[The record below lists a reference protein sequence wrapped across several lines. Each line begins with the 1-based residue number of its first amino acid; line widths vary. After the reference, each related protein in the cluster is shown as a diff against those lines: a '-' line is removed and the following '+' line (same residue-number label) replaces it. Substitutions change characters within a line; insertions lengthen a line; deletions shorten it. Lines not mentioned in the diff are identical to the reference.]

1 MSKRQHIKRY
11 FKLIDY
17 PEIINLHLLN
27 VHIAVILLMQSLQK
41 LNSLKISTIYFHAFW
56 GVLRLWVHLY
66 CPDTKEPSSTV
77 ASVETGAE
85 FTTAARECSQ
95 PPQTVIHHI
104 TSGLEVKED

>member
-1 MSKRQHIKRY
+1 MSKRQRIKRY

-17 PEIINLHLLN
+17 PETKDLCLLN
-27 VHIAVILLMQSLQK
+27 VHIAVIFLIQSLQK
-41 LNSLKISTIYFHAFW
+41 LNSFKISAIYLHAFC
-56 GVLRLWVHLY
+56 GVPRLWVHLY
-66 CPDTKEPSSTV
+66 CPGTKEPSSTV

-85 FTTAARECSQ
+85 FTTAACECSQ